1 MRLVDWR
8 KRKGWTQKR
17 LATELGVS
25 QSYVSQMERARGP
38 IVPTSAV
45 MIEIFE
51 ITGGAVQPNDFF
63 DLPDLATARAAA

>member
-25 QSYVSQMERARGP
+25 QSYVSQMERARSP

-51 ITGGAVQPNDFF
+51 ITRGAVQPNDFYS
-63 DLPDLATARAAA
+63 LPDLASDREAA